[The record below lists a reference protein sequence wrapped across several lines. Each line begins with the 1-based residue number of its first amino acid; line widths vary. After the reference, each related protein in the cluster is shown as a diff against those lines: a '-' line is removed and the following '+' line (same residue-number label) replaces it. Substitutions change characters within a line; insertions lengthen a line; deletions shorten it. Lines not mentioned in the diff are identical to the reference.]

1 MTRKGQIITLKT
13 PLLLDLFKGC
23 AVGEDWIVI
32 SGGAI
37 TVAAPVDQSHSQSHT
52 DALCMDKKDFNHYFE
67 ATDRKG
73 AVPTGVISRHT
84 FAYQWNDAIR
94 TLNA

>member
-1 MTRKGQIITLKT
+1 MARKGQIITLKT
-13 PLLLDLFKGC
+13 ALLMDSFKGY

-37 TVAAPVDQSHSQSHT
+37 TVAAPMVQNHSLSHT
-52 DALCMDKKDFNHYFE
+52 DALCMDEKELKYYFE
-67 ATDRKG
+67 STNRKG
-73 AVPTGVISRHT
+73 CVPTGLISRHT

-94 TLNA
+94 SLNS